1 MLDVW
6 GQEECKDTN
15 GPIRISISKKS
26 RQHNDQK
33 KTYKRTNNNLKKHT
47 HKTKDRVTRTSLTTG

>member
-6 GQEECKDTN
+6 GQEEFKDTS
-15 GPIRISISKKS
+15 GPIRIRISKKS

-33 KTYKRTNNNLKKHT
+33 KTYKRANNNLKNIHIKL
-47 HKTKDRVTRTSLTTG
+47 KIE